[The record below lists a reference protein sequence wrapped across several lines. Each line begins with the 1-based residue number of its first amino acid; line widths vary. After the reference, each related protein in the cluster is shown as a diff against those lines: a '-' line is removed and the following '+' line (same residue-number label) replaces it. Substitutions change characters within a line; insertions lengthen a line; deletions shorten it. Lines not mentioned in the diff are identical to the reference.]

1 MKYANIN
8 QKKRDRGTS
17 IRAVLVILVLLTS
30 FALPTLR
37 PPVSQA
43 QASGT
48 VVGRG
53 DNNFGQATPPA
64 GLSGVTAIKAGVI
77 YSLALKSDGTVVGWG
92 DNSEGQA
99 TPPAGLTG
107 VTAISAGGG
116 FAISSGHSLA
126 LKSDGTVV
134 GWGDNSSGQ
143 ATPPAGLSGV
153 MAISAGGAH
162 SLALKSDGTVVA
174 WGNNDFGQLDIPAGL
189 SGVVAISAGGEH
201 SLALLSAFDLDDLIA
216 LVNGL
221 NIHQGIQNSLRAKLN
236 AANAALAA
244 NDTATACTKLAD
256 FINECNAQSARNSA
270 WSRPTN

>member
-8 QKKRDRGTS
+8 HNKRDRGTS

-48 VVGRG
+48 VVGWG

-64 GLSGVTAIKAGVI
+64 GLSGVTAIKAGAI
-77 YSLALKSDGTVVGWG
+77 YSLALKSDGTVV
-92 DNSEGQA
+92 S
-99 TPPAGLTG
+99 
-107 VTAISAGGG
+107 
-116 FAISSGHSLA
+116 
-126 LKSDGTVV
+126 
-134 GWGDNSSGQ
+134 WGDNSSGQ
-143 ATPPAGLSGV
+143 ATPPAGLG
-153 MAISAGGAH
+153 
-162 SLALKSDGTVVA
+162 
-174 WGNNDFGQLDIPAGL
+174 
-189 SGVVAISAGGEH
+189 GVVAISAGGEH
-201 SLALLSAFDLDDLIA
+201 SLALVSAFDLDDLIA

-256 FINECNAQSARNSA
+256 FINECNAQSGKKLSVEQADELIARANEIRASLGC
-270 WSRPTN
+270 P